1 MIRTNKSVGILSD
14 DAVVVIEM
22 GAGAYFLLVAF
33 LLILQYVICFGVHS
47 SKFKSKALIEAF

>member
-1 MIRTNKSVGILSD
+1 MGILSA

-33 LLILQYVICFGVHS
+33 LLILQYVICFGAHAHS
-47 SKFKSKALIEAF
+47 SKFKSKVFD